1 MTGKKSILF
10 LLMSLLLVSGCCQ
23 SSCIGPDKDAAVKI
37 NNYTISRVEFDQEFK
52 ASAYGKN
59 DTPESRQ
66 QFLNT
71 LIDRK
76 LILQYAQKEELDK
89 EKGFLKMIE
98 KFWEQS
104 LLKTALDK
112 KTKEV
117 MGASP
122 VSDYEIR
129 TAYDNMIKKDK
140 TDESY
145 ESAYMRIKWD
155 LVRVRENKL
164 IDDWIADMHKKA
176 HISVNKDILKE
187 KK

>member
-1 MTGKKSILF
+1 MTSKKLLSFTILT
-10 LLMSLLLVSGCCQ
+10 LLFISGCCPGT
-23 SSCIGPDKDAAVKI
+23 CKAPDKDTAVKI
-37 NNYTISRVEFDQEFK
+37 NNYTISRDEFDQEFK
-52 ASAYGKN
+52 ASAYGKV
-59 DTPESRQ
+59 DTPDTRQ
-66 QFLNT
+66 QFLNA

-89 EKGFLKMIE
+89 KKGFLRMIE

-112 KTKEV
+112 KTREI
-117 MGASP
+117 MGTAP
-122 VSDYEIR
+122 VTDYEIR
-129 TAYDNMIKKDK
+129 ATYDNMIKENK

-155 LVRVRENKL
+155 LVRAKENKMMN
-164 IDDWIADMHKKA
+164 DWIADMHKTA
-176 HISVNKDILKE
+176 RISVNKDILKE